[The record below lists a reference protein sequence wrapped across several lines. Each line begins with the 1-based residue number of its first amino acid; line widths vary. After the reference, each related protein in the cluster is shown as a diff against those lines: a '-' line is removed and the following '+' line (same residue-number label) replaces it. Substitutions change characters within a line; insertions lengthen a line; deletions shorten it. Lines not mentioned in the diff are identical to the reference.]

1 MPISPLPRLKKA
13 HKRSIDN
20 SLRYW
25 ERAVRVIPAGTQ
37 TLSKSPTQFV
47 QGFAPMYLSNARGSH
62 VFDVDGNEYID
73 YMMALGPIVLG
84 YAYPATD
91 EAVRRQLADGI
102 TFSLMHPLE
111 VELAE
116 LLVDIIPCAEMVRFG
131 KNGSDVTSGAV
142 RLARAVTGRDI
153 IAAGGYHGWQDWFI
167 GTTSKNLGVPNAVRD
182 LTKAFRYNNIDD
194 LKRVFGEHPRKVA
207 AVILEPIHGEEPR
220 DGFLKEVADLTRN
233 EGAVLI
239 FDEVKTGFRFG
250 LGGAQ
255 AHFGV
260 IPDLACFGKA
270 IANGMPLSALV
281 GRRDVMKGLED
292 VFFSF
297 TNGGETLSLAA
308 AIATIREMQN
318 EPVVEH
324 IWREGKRLKDGY
336 NAIAAELGLQRM
348 TSCYGLPPMTLVS
361 FVDENGKD
369 SIPLRS
375 LFQQEVVRRGIL
387 FDDGHF
393 VCYSHSSEDVDR
405 ALDAYREALT
415 IVRTAVESDDIASR
429 LEGEMIRP
437 IFH

>member
-1 MPISPLPRLKKA
+1 MPTSLRTPKKTG
-13 HKRSIDN
+13 KRSIEK
-20 SLRYW
+20 SVGYW
-25 ERAVRVIPAGTQ
+25 NRAVRVIPAGTQ

-47 QGFAPMYLSNARGSH
+47 QGVAPMYLANASGSH

-73 YMMALGPIVLG
+73 YLMALGPIVLG

-91 EAVRRQLADGI
+91 EAVRRQLANGI
-102 TFSLMHPLE
+102 SFSLMHPLE

-116 LLVDIIPCAEMVRFG
+116 LLVEIIPCAEMVRFG

-142 RLARAVTGRDI
+142 RLARAVTGRDV

-167 GTTSKNLGVPNAVRD
+167 GTTSRNRGVPKAVRD
-182 LTKAFRYNNIDD
+182 LTKAFRYNHLEELERI
-194 LKRVFGEHPRKVA
+194 FAEHRGQVA
-207 AVILEPIHGEEPR
+207 AVILEAIHGEEPH
-220 DGFLKEVADLTRN
+220 DGFLQQVADLTRK
-233 EGAVLI
+233 EGALLI

-281 GRRDVMKGLED
+281 GRREIMRGLEE

-308 AIATIREMQN
+308 AVATIQEMQRL
-318 EPVVEH
+318 PVVEH

-336 NAIAAELGLQRM
+336 NSIAREVGLEK
-348 TSCYGLPPMTLVS
+348 TTHCYGLPPMTLVS
-361 FVDENGKD
+361 FVDDQGKE
-369 SIPLRS
+369 SVPLRS
-375 LFQQEVVRRGIL
+375 LFQQEVIRRGIL

-393 VCYSHSSEDVDR
+393 VCYSHSPDDIEET
-405 ALDAYREALT
+405 LDAYREALMV
-415 IVRTAVESDDIASR
+415 VRTAVEAGDVTR
-429 LEGEMIRP
+429 YLEGQMIRP

>member
-1 MPISPLPRLKKA
+1 
-13 HKRSIDN
+13 
-20 SLRYW
+20 
-25 ERAVRVIPAGTQ
+25 
-37 TLSKSPTQFV
+37 
-47 QGFAPMYLSNARGSH
+47 
-62 VFDVDGNEYID
+62 VDGNEYID
-73 YMMALGPIVLG
+73 YLMALGPIVLG

-91 EAVRRQLADGI
+91 EAVRRQLANGI
-102 TFSLMHPLE
+102 SFSLMHPLE

-116 LLVDIIPCAEMVRFG
+116 LLTEIIPCAEMVRFG

-142 RLARAVTGRDI
+142 RLSRAVTGREV

-167 GTTSKNLGVPNAVRD
+167 GTTSRNRGVPKAVRE
-182 LTKAFRYNNIDD
+182 LTKSFRYNHLED
-194 LKRVFGEHPRKVA
+194 LERIFAEHRGQVA
-207 AVILEPIHGEEPR
+207 AVILEPIHGEEPHE
-220 DGFLKEVADLTRN
+220 GFLQQVADLTRQ
-233 EGAVLI
+233 EGAILI

-260 IPDLACFGKA
+260 TPDLACFGKA

-281 GRRDVMKGLED
+281 GLRDVMKELEE

-308 AIATIREMQN
+308 AIATIQEMQR

-324 IWREGKRLKDGY
+324 IWREGKRLKDGF
-336 NAIAAELGLQRM
+336 NEIARELELERM
-348 TSCYGLPPMTLVS
+348 THCYGLPPMTLVS
-361 FVDENGKD
+361 FVDDNGKE

-375 LFQQEVVRRGIL
+375 LFQQEVIRRGIL

-393 VCYSHSSEDVDR
+393 ICYSHSPEDIDET
-405 ALDAYREALT
+405 LDAYREALM
-415 IVRTAVESDDIASR
+415 IVRSAAEAGDVAAR

-437 IFH
+437 IFQ

>member
-1 MPISPLPRLKKA
+1 MTITAPPQNKA
-13 HKRSIDN
+13 HERSIEK
-20 SLRYW
+20 SVRYW
-25 ERAVRVIPAGTQ
+25 ERAIRVIPSGTQ

-47 QGFAPMYLSNARGSH
+47 QGVAPMYLSRARGSH

-73 YMMALGPIVLG
+73 YLMALGPIVLG
-84 YAYPATD
+84 YTYPATD
-91 EAVRRQLADGI
+91 EAVRRQLGNGI
-102 TFSLMHPLE
+102 SFSLMHPLE

-116 LLVDIIPCAEMVRFG
+116 LLVEIIPCAEMVRFG

-142 RLARAVTGRDI
+142 RLARAVTGRDM

-167 GTTSKNLGVPNAVRD
+167 GTTSQNKGVPMAVRD
-182 LTKAFRYNNIDD
+182 LTKAFRYNHLED
-194 LKRVFGEHPRKVA
+194 LKRIFAENAGRVA
-207 AVILEPIHGEEPR
+207 AVILEPIHGEEPQE
-220 DGFLKEVADLTRN
+220 GFLQEVAELSRN
-233 EGAVLI
+233 EGAILI

-255 AHFGV
+255 GHFGV
-260 IPDLACFGKA
+260 TPDLACFGKA

-281 GRRDVMKGLED
+281 GRREVMKELEN

-308 AIATIREMQN
+308 AIATIREMQR

-336 NAIAAELGLQRM
+336 NAMAAELGLERM
-348 TSCYGLPPMTLVS
+348 TNCYGLPPMTLVS
-361 FVDENGKD
+361 FVGEDGKE
-369 SIPLRS
+369 SVPLRS
-375 LFQQEVVRRGIL
+375 LFQQEVIRRGIL

-393 VCYSHSSEDVDR
+393 VCYSHTPQDIQKT
-405 ALDAYREALT
+405 LQAYREALL
-415 IVRTAVESDDIASR
+415 IVRAAAEAGDVADK
-429 LEGEMIRP
+429 LEGQMIRP